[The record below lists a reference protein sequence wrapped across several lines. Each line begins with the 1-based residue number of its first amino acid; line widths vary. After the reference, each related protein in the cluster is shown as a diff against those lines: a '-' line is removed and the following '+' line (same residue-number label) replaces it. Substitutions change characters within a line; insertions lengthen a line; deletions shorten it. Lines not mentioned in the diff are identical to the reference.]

1 VNGWVLEEDPTR
13 VDLSEDSFMEGRIGE
28 SSVDGED
35 IVSPPVLLRFGLGG
49 LCRAG
54 SGTVA
59 VLLLLLPPPPLR
71 ARLLSV
77 MDSRG
82 EREL

>member
-13 VDLSEDSFMEGRIGE
+13 VDWSEDSFMEGRIGE

-49 LCRAG
+49 LCPAG

-59 VLLLLLPPPPLR
+59 VLLLLLPPLR
-71 ARLLSV
+71 ARLLFV

-82 EREL
+82 EREW